1 MWGCFLFN
9 RPIKPTSKASAVNV
23 LINSYGSLM
32 NNDGLIIYTFMH
44 TCEGAWSIVTESDAM
59 KETDIV

>member
-1 MWGCFLFN
+1 
-9 RPIKPTSKASAVNV
+9 
-23 LINSYGSLM
+23 M

-44 TCEGAWSIVTESDAM
+44 TCEGAWSIFTESDAM